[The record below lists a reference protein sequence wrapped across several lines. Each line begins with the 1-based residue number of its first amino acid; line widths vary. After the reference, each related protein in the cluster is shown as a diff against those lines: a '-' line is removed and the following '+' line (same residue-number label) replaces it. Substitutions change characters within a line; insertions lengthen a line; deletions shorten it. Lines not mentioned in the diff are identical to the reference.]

1 MQRPILKALLFG
13 FVIVCIL
20 TSTSISNAT
29 NVSLSKLYPEEK
41 MKEIPIPRKV
51 RHLFPKASERVAW
64 KERKDIPELRIAKD
78 ADGSD
83 KYFKA
88 RIPLQLAKDKGHKEI
103 VELLLKHGAKE

>member
-1 MQRPILKALLFG
+1 
-13 FVIVCIL
+13 
-20 TSTSISNAT
+20 
-29 NVSLSKLYPEEK
+29 

-88 RIPLQLAKDKGHKEI
+88 GIPLQWAKDKVHKEI